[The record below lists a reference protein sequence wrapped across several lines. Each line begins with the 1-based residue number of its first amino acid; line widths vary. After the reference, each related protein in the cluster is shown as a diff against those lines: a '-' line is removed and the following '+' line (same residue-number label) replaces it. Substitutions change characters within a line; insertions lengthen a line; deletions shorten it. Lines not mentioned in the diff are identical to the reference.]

1 MILRTIP
8 LVFKKI
14 GMKYVYNMAAS
25 ANTATITNLGSIQ
38 VAPEYEGYVD
48 HFSVILSRSKGQN
61 LKMCLCSYNG
71 MLTST
76 ISSVMKDTKLQKA
89 FYRYLV
95 ANDIPVTI
103 ESNGVYYE

>member
-1 MILRTIP
+1 MDGTVSGLPGVEYICRRTGGGKACRNQHRQP
-8 LVFKKI
+8 AEYPEC
-14 GMKYVYNMAAS
+14 GTDAAVQS
-25 ANTATITNLGSIQ
+25 GNDRSGAFYHRNLSLI
-38 VAPEYEGYVD
+38 
-48 HFSVILSRSKGQN
+48 HL
-61 LKMCLCSYNG
+61 SYNG